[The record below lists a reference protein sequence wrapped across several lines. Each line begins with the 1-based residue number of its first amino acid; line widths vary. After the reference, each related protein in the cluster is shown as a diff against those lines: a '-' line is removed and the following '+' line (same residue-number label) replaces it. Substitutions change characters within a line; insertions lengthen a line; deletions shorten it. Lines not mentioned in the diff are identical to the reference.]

1 MLLRTYKSKNMRG
14 WHVGHGR
21 LSGKGTRLDI
31 GGSRLSVSTLLLAEL
46 TLGYIEESVMLLE
59 VEYGHSLQEKNI
71 ADIHL
76 PARNAI
82 AHLPP
87 HIDITSSRCHLSR
100 VDTTPSFQGHKKTD

>member
-59 VEYGHSLQEKNI
+59 VEYGHSLQEKTLQTSI
-71 ADIHL
+71 FLQETPSLTCHLTSTSHL
-76 PARNAI
+76 PAA
-82 AHLPP
+82 
-87 HIDITSSRCHLSR
+87 TSAE
-100 VDTTPSFQGHKKTD
+100 